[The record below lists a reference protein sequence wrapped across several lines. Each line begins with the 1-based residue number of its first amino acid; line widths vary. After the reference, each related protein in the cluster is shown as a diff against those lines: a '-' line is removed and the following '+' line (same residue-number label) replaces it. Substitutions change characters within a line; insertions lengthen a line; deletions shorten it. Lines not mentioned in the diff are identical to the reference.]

1 MILAVSECRDLLEQ
15 VFVVFVSVKFGAIQN
30 TSASSRSTGIGVC
43 CLATL
48 KFFDQIIDFLL
59 SRTLELYKL
68 SINFTKDILVR
79 IIKFL
84 KKFIPLNFTIR
95 VNQLEQS
102 NTRADFDMLAQMAK
116 QTGGL
121 CFKDTQLNE
130 LADSLLANAN
140 YKKLAYAQTTSDEL
154 IDFPWIL
161 AFLLALAGLE
171 WFSRKRLGFY

>member
-1 MILAVSECRDLLEQ
+1 
-15 VFVVFVSVKFGAIQN
+15 
-30 TSASSRSTGIGVC
+30 
-43 CLATL
+43 
-48 KFFDQIIDFLL
+48 
-59 SRTLELYKL
+59 
-68 SINFTKDILVR
+68 
-79 IIKFL
+79 
-84 KKFIPLNFTIR
+84 
-95 VNQLEQS
+95 
-102 NTRADFDMLAQMAK
+102 MLAQLAK

-171 WFSRKRLGFY
+171 WFSRKRLGYY

>member
-1 MILAVSECRDLLEQ
+1 MIAALPAGDYNFEAKTQLGTTQ
-15 VFVVFVSVKFGAIQN
+15 
-30 TSASSRSTGIGVC
+30 
-43 CLATL
+43 
-48 KFFDQIIDFLL
+48 
-59 SRTLELYKL
+59 YKD
-68 SINFTKDILVR
+68 KG
-79 IIKFL
+79 
-84 KKFIPLNFTIR
+84 NFTIR

-102 NTRADFDMLAQMAK
+102 NTRADFDMLAQIAK

-171 WFSRKRLGFY
+171 WFNRKRLGFY